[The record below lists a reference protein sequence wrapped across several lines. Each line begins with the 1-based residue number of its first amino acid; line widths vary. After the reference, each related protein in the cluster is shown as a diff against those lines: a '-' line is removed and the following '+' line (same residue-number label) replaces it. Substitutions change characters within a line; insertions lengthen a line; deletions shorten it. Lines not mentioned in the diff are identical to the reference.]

1 MGKEKINTTKLG
13 LFVTAA
19 VILFTIAVY
28 FIGSRQNLFAA
39 SFGISTTFQNVNG
52 LQAGNNVRYSGI
64 DVGVVDRIV
73 IINDSTIRVEMM
85 LERKVQA
92 FLKSDALASIG
103 TDGLVGNMI
112 VNINP
117 GKGNGEEVMAGGV
130 IPSYSRFETD
140 DMMNALGKTTENI
153 ALLTLRLLEITEA
166 IHQGE
171 GTIAT
176 LLYDSNW
183 ANQLEGSLQYINQS
197 SQHLAA
203 LTGQFQRSME
213 DVEQGQGVLGYLLND
228 TTLEERI
235 NHITQNL
242 DTLLISRTQPIMSE
256 LEVASKEIASTST
269 ALKEIIQGLDVE
281 EGMVGTVFKD
291 SIAADELKQIIHNL
305 NEGTYRFNENME
317 ALKHNFFFRKY
328 FKKQEKLRK
337 KEERGKEVTVGDK
350 PS

>member
-19 VILFTIAVY
+19 IILFTIAVY
-28 FIGSRQNLFAA
+28 YIGSRQNLFAA
-39 SFGISTTFQNVNG
+39 SFGISTSFQNVNG

-85 LERKVQA
+85 LEKKVQA

-117 GKGNGEEVMAGGV
+117 GAGKGVPVVAGGV
-130 IPSYSRFETD
+130 IHSYSRVETE

-153 ALLTLRLLEITEA
+153 AMLSLRILEITEA

-171 GTIAT
+171 GTLTT
-176 LLYDSNW
+176 LLYDSIW
-183 ANQLEGSLQYINQS
+183 AQQIEGSLRHINET
-197 SQHLAA
+197 SQHLAV
-203 LTGQFQRSME
+203 LSGQFQSSME
-213 DVEQGQGVLGYLLND
+213 GVEQGQGVLGYLLKD
-228 TTLEERI
+228 TSLKEQM
-235 NHITQNL
+235 NQVTQSL
-242 DTLLISRTQPIMSE
+242 DTLLTSRTKPIMDE
-256 LEVASKEIASTST
+256 LEAASKEVALTSS
-269 ALKEIIQGLDVE
+269 ALKEIIEELDVE
-281 EGMVGTVFKD
+281 QGMVGAVFKD
-291 SIAADELKQIIHNL
+291 SIAADEFKQIIHNL
-305 NEGTYRFNENME
+305 NQGTYRFNENME
-317 ALKHNFFFRKY
+317 ALKHNFLFRKY

-337 KEERGKEVTVGDK
+337 KEERGK
-350 PS
+350 

>member
-13 LFVTAA
+13 LFVTTAI
-19 VILFTIAVY
+19 ILFTIAVY
-28 FIGSRQNLFAA
+28 YIGSRQNLFAA

-85 LERKVQA
+85 LEKKVQN

-117 GKGNGEEVMAGGV
+117 GKGNGGPVVAGGV
-130 IPSYSRFETD
+130 IPSYSRFETE

-153 ALLTLRLLEITEA
+153 ALLSLRLLEITEA

-171 GTIAT
+171 GTLTT

-183 ANQLEGSLQYINQS
+183 ADQIEGSLQHINQS
-197 SQHLAA
+197 AQDLAV
-203 LTGQFQRSME
+203 LSGQLRKNMAG
-213 DVEQGQGVLGYLLND
+213 VEQGQGVLGYLLKD
-228 TTLEERI
+228 TTLKDQMSQV
-235 NHITQNL
+235 TQSL
-242 DTLLISRTQPIMSE
+242 DTLLTTRTKPIMDE
-256 LEVASKEIASTST
+256 LEAASKEITITSS
-269 ALKEIIQGLDVE
+269 ALKEIIQELDVNQ
-281 EGMVGTVFKD
+281 GMVGTVFKD
-291 SIAADELKQIIHNL
+291 SIAADELKKIIHNL

-317 ALKHNFFFRKY
+317 ALKHNFLFRKY

-337 KEERGKEVTVGDK
+337 KEERSKTATVGVGQ
-350 PS
+350 

>member
-1 MGKEKINTTKLG
+1 MGNEKINTTKLG
-13 LFVTAA
+13 LFVTGA

-183 ANQLEGSLQYINQS
+183 VNQLEGSLQYINQS

>member
-64 DVGVVDRIV
+64 DIGVVDRIV

-85 LERKVQA
+85 LEKKVQA

-117 GKGNGEEVMAGGV
+117 GKGNGEVVVAGGV
-130 IPSYSRFETD
+130 ISSYSRFETD

-183 ANQLEGSLQYINQS
+183 ANQLEGSLQYLNQS

-203 LTGQFQRSME
+203 LSGQFRRNME
-213 DVEQGQGVLGYLLND
+213 GIEQGQGVLGYLLND
-228 TTLEERI
+228 TTLEGQI
-235 NHITQNL
+235 KHITQNL
-242 DTLLISRTQPIMSE
+242 DTLLISRTEPIMSE
-256 LEVASKEIASTST
+256 LEVASREIASTST
-269 ALKEIIQGLDVE
+269 ALKEIIQGLEVE
-281 EGMVGTVFKD
+281 QGMVGTVFKD

-317 ALKHNFFFRKY
+317 AMKHNFLFRKY

-337 KEERGKEVTVGDK
+337 KEARTK
-350 PS
+350 

>member
-13 LFVTAA
+13 LFVTGAL
-19 VILFTIAVY
+19 ILFTIAVY

-117 GKGNGEEVMAGGV
+117 GKGNGEEVMAGGA

-213 DVEQGQGVLGYLLND
+213 GVEQGQGVLGYLLND
-228 TTLEERI
+228 TTLQGQI

-242 DTLLISRTQPIMSE
+242 DTLLISRTEPIMSE
-256 LEVASKEIASTST
+256 LEVASREIASTST
-269 ALKEIIQGLDVE
+269 ALNEIIQGLDME
-281 EGMVGTVFKD
+281 QGMVGTVFKD

-317 ALKHNFFFRKY
+317 ALKHNFLFRKY

-337 KEERGKEVTVGDK
+337 KEERSKEVGVGVDK
-350 PS
+350 